1 MRLIQA
7 CFVETMQKSKIV
19 LGPNFLVNFS
29 KLSIRDDSI
38 GVRKLL
44 SPEICQISASQG
56 QFQSLVSHVSI
67 QVGYE
72 LGSALPP
79 GYTGPW
85 YLLSLPRKGNYVT
98 RHDFSAYN
106 VLSCTGI
113 QVFSILSGSLVYL

>member
-1 MRLIQA
+1 
-7 CFVETMQKSKIV
+7 MQKSKIV
-19 LGPNFLVNFS
+19 LALQFLVIFS

-38 GVRKLL
+38 GVRKLP
-44 SPEICQISASQG
+44 SPKICQIFASQG
-56 QFQSLVSHVSI
+56 QFQGLVSHVSI

-98 RHDFSAYN
+98 RYDFSAYN
-106 VLSCTGI
+106 VLSRT
-113 QVFSILSGSLVYL
+113 